1 MTRTTP
7 QVYAVANQKG
17 GVGKSATVLGLAAA
31 ISEAGGKVL
40 LIDLDP
46 QANLTTGLGMQV
58 DPETPTMNDLLAELT
73 EGAALDIRMRTN
85 WPGVDLLPSELA
97 LANRD
102 TDGAADMP
110 YRLRAAFEEVDL
122 SEYDVVIIDCPPS
135 LGRLL
140 LNGLYFADGMI
151 LATEA
156 MVDSVRGIENIVTTS
171 KFVQKQ
177 VNPKLA
183 IKAIVI
189 TRREKN
195 AEQDFREK
203 ELREAYGN
211 LGVGDGLVARTVT
224 PKRAAWGDA
233 HGIGASIYTLRG
245 DGARSLQLAF
255 TDLARELDLISP
267 N

>member
-1 MTRTTP
+1 MARSAP
-7 QVYAVANQKG
+7 VYAIANQKG

-31 ISEAGGKVL
+31 ISNRGGRAL

-46 QANLTTGLGMQV
+46 QANITTGLGV
-58 DPETPTMNDLLAELT
+58 ELDGETPTMSDLLADLT
-73 EGAALDIRMRTN
+73 EGAALDIRLRTD
-85 WPGVDLLPSELA
+85 WPGIDLLPAELS
-97 LANRD
+97 LATRD

-110 YRLRAAFEEVDL
+110 YRLRAAFEGVDL
-122 SEYDVVIIDCPPS
+122 SEYDVVLIDCPPS

-156 MVDSVRGIENIVTTS
+156 MVDSVRGIENIVETS

-183 IKAIVI
+183 VKAIVI

-195 AEQDFREK
+195 GEQDFREQ
-203 ELREAYGN
+203 ELREAYGD
-211 LGVGDGLVARTVT
+211 LGSGDGLVARTVT

-233 HGIGASIYTLRG
+233 HGTGTSVFSLRG
-245 DGARSLQLAF
+245 DGAIALQVAF
-255 TDLARELDLISP
+255 GDLERELNLVAA